1 MSKQLLPLLAGAA
14 LLALAGTANAGGKPL
29 TDQQMDKV
37 TAGAAQYKMQPS
49 HQFEFSK
56 QIDSQSNNQVQFQ
69 AQSDV
74 QDTLKKY
81 ADINVKSHVTG
92 NSAALG
98 FDNEATGKNSNVQ
111 GTFSQLAV
119 AGQGS
124 SQTGLFIAAANGGG
138 GRPVMVK

>member
-1 MSKQLLPLLAGAA
+1 MPKQLLPLLAGAA

-37 TAGAAQYKMQPS
+37 TAGAMQPS
-49 HQFEFSK
+49 HQFDFSK

-74 QDTLKKY
+74 QDFLKKY